1 MTDQTQAPERVE
13 AHENVAI
20 NTVEQA
26 FEAVADWHGHIC
38 SQIIQQASFP
48 LEEVNPVIVVNRKN
62 EETGEIEELN
72 VTLTSIEEKEAFKAG
87 MREAYAYFAEM
98 PFFSVEKED
107 K

>member
-38 SQIIQQASFP
+38 SQIIQQAS
-48 LEEVNPVIVVNRKN
+48 LSIRGSKSCNRSQSQ
-62 EETGEIEELN
+62 E
-72 VTLTSIEEKEAFKAG
+72 
-87 MREAYAYFAEM
+87 
-98 PFFSVEKED
+98 
-107 K
+107 